1 MAEIIK
7 FPGNPEDNPNR
18 EKKASNPM
26 MRDGVFYDLI
36 PPSNIQGKIFDHVQ
50 CEYQVPNSPDEYVV
64 HGVPRGGTDIESFV
78 LIPKQVPPLLR
89 PTKIRGPEIWFS
101 TVLISATASP

>member
-78 LIPKQVPPLLR
+78 LRFSEDKGVRVTESKDQ
-89 PTKIRGPEIWFS
+89 GPERN
-101 TVLISATASP
+101 THQNYE